1 MLRQEKGITLMA
13 LIITIIVL
21 VILAAISISAA
32 YNSGIIGHGVNAAY
46 DYANAAQLEN
56 EIMASTESYMNSV
69 VSEIKSLMAS
79 KGGAGA

>member
-32 YNSGIIGHGVNAAY
+32 YESGIIGYAVNGAY
-46 DYANAAQLEN
+46 EYSNASQLEN
-56 EIMASTESYMNSV
+56 EIMQSTESFMSSV
-69 VSEIKSLMAS
+69 MSEIKSLMAS
-79 KGGAGA
+79 KAGA

>member
-32 YNSGIIGHGVNAAY
+32 YQSGIMGYAVNGAY
-46 DYANAAQLEN
+46 DYSNAAQLEN
-56 EIMASTESYMNSV
+56 EIMQNTESYMSSV
-69 VSEIKSLMAS
+69 ISEIKSLMAS
-79 KGGAGA
+79 KGAE